1 MNTIRLLERF
11 LRYVN
16 IDTRSVF
23 DSPRYPSS
31 EGQRELGRLLVAELT
46 AIGLTDA
53 SQDEWGIVM
62 GTLPATPGNESV
74 PMISWCAHM
83 DTSPEASGQNVKPA
97 VIRNYDGQ
105 KINLYGNT
113 AITLTLAK
121 HPELAEMCGKTLIVT
136 DGTTLLGADDKA
148 GLAIIMEA
156 IESLCENASSMHG
169 PIRVCFSCDEE
180 TGCGADHLNPQKLGT
195 ACYTVDG
202 DAGEKINIE
211 TFSAAQAIVRVTGQN
226 CHPGAAKGF
235 MINAVRVLSRFIEL
249 LPRAIAPETTDE
261 RDGFLHPFEMS
272 GDTASAAAKVLIRDF
287 ETHMLS
293 IRGDF
298 LRSIGKTCELEFPGA
313 KVEIEITE
321 QYLNM
326 RDDLNRD
333 PRSFQLAEQALR
345 NLGKEPIRKLI
356 RGGTDGSRLT
366 AMGVPTPN
374 LSAGAHC
381 MHSVEEWACL
391 EEMETT
397 VQWLCEIAKL
407 WTNE

>member
-1 MNTIRLLERF
+1 MKTERLLERF
-11 LRYVN
+11 LRYVKLN
-16 IDTRSVF
+16 TRSVF
-23 DSPRYPSS
+23 DAPNYPSS
-31 EGQRELGRLLVAELT
+31 EGQREFGRLLVAELQS
-46 AIGLTDA
+46 IGLSDA
-53 SQDEWGIVM
+53 MQDEWGIVM
-62 GTLPATPGNESV
+62 ATLPATPGYETL

-83 DTSPEASGQNVKPA
+83 DTSPEASGQNVQPM
-97 VIRNYDGQ
+97 VIHDYDGQ
-105 KINLYGNT
+105 TITLHGNT
-113 AITLTLAK
+113 SITLSTAK

-148 GLAIIMEA
+148 GVAIIMEA
-156 IESLCENASSMHG
+156 IESLYENTSSIHG

-180 TGCGADHLNPQKLGT
+180 TGCGADHLDPQKLGT

-202 DAGEKINIE
+202 DAGEQINIE

-226 CHPGAAKGF
+226 CHPGTAKGF
-235 MINAVRVLSRFIEL
+235 MINAVRVLSRFIDL
-249 LPRAIAPETTDE
+249 LPRAIAPETTDD
-261 RDGFLHPFEMS
+261 RDGFLHPFEMR
-272 GDTASAAAKVLIRDF
+272 GDAASATAKVLIRDF
-287 ETHMLS
+287 ETPMLQV
-293 IRGDF
+293 RGDF
-298 LRSIGKTCELEFPGA
+298 LRQIAKTCEVEFPGA
-313 KVEIEITE
+313 KVELEITE

-326 RDDLNRD
+326 RDDLNKD

-391 EEMETT
+391 EEMETS

-407 WTNE
+407 WTTL